1 MYGAIGLVSARDM
14 SRYTIPLMRPWIGT
28 AVKKRVEAVLDS
40 GYLTEGPVTRA
51 FEEAVRSYLG
61 AERVIA
67 VTSATVGLE
76 VALRALE
83 IGPGD
88 EVIVPD
94 FTYPASAH
102 AVSLVGATP
111 VLVDVHPRR
120 MTLDLEAVEH
130 AITSSTRAVMPVSA
144 FGNPIDYDH
153 LNRLKQTYGFL
164 IVEDAAPALGAR
176 FNDVPVGV
184 LADITVFSLHPRKFI
199 TTGEGGLIVTADHA
213 RADWMMSYKQF
224 GMAVTD
230 GRLEPGFQRIGTN
243 HKLSDILAA
252 VGLAQMENID
262 VLLARRVKLSE
273 TYDSLL
279 ADVDGVTPC
288 EVTANGFHSRQSYI
302 VFVEHRDQVM
312 AQLRNCGIEV
322 QIGTYALHRE
332 PAFAASAAVRYHG
345 EFTGSNWAFEHSL
358 ALPLFHELTRPEQAK
373 VVHELQSAISACAV
387 LPAR

>member
-1 MYGAIGLVSARDM
+1 
-14 SRYTIPLMRPWIGT
+14 MRPWIGP
-28 AVKKRVEAVLDS
+28 AVKQRVEAVLDS
-40 GYLTEGPVTRA
+40 GFLTEGPVTRE

-76 VALRALE
+76 IALRALE
-83 IGPGD
+83 VGPGD

-120 MTLDLEAVEH
+120 MTLDLDAVER
-130 AITSSTRAVMPVSA
+130 AFTSRTRAVMPVSA
-144 FGNPIDYDH
+144 FGNPVDYDH
-153 LNRLKQTYGFL
+153 LNRLKQRYDFSV
-164 IVEDAAPALGAR
+164 VEDAAPALGAR
-176 FNDVPVGV
+176 FNNVPVGV

-213 RADWMMSYKQF
+213 RADWMMSYKNF
-224 GMAVTD
+224 GIAVTD
-230 GRLEPGFQRIGTN
+230 GRLGAEFHRVGSN

-252 VGLAQMENID
+252 VGLAQLEHVD
-262 VLLARRVKLSE
+262 TLLSQRIQLSQR
-273 TYDSLL
+273 YDELL
-279 ADVDGVTPC
+279 ADLDGVAPC
-288 EVTANGFHSRQSYI
+288 EVTENGFHSRQSYI
-302 VFVEHRDQVM
+302 VFVEHRDEVI
-312 AQLRNCGIEV
+312 AQLRSRGIEA

-332 PAFAASAAVRYHG
+332 PAFKENQGVRYHG
-345 EFTGSNWAFEHSL
+345 KFTGSIWAFEHSL
-358 ALPLFHELTRPEQAK
+358 ALPLYHELTGSEQAT
-373 VVHELQSAISACAV
+373 VVHELELALQACAV